1 MEVDGEEDEDEEE
14 EDDADA
20 DDDVKMR
27 DGSDAESD
35 APRPRKKKGK
45 KKARKSELDLNALA
59 NEAAA
64 LGALNEN
71 QHLEQKLRKKYCLDA
86 LDFIR
91 VVEDGMKTV
100 ERLLASNNK
109 PEQLEALEFFRVTY
123 EYKFDAA
130 EAGIKKMMHLIWAK
144 DNNSTSEEGKELTGK
159 SVRSRLL
166 ECYRSMYFE
175 PGDNMDPK
183 KQINQIAKN
192 MIECVSNSLV
202 CIVRVLI

>member
-1 MEVDGEEDEDEEE
+1 MEVDGEEEEEDEEE
-14 EDDADA
+14 EDDDE
-20 DDDVKMR
+20 DVRMR

-35 APRPRKKKGK
+35 APKPRKKKGK
-45 KKARKSELDLNALA
+45 KKGRKSELDLNALA

-192 MIECVSNSLV
+192 MIECVVVSLV
-202 CIVRVLI
+202 HTI